1 MPLGSDTKASGTLA
15 NPGNSSA
22 QQLAPGGPSGILEL
36 LPVLPRRPGFCS
48 QVGIMGRTGAGKS
61 SLTLGF
67 FRINEFAEGTIIIDD
82 ITIAK
87 IGLHNLCFKIS
98 SPRWGLGATQED
110 PVLLSRSFC
119 MKLDPF
125 SQYSDKVWTSLELA
139 HLKDFA
145 SALPDRL
152 DRECAE
158 GGENLSKVS
167 GSTSLCAGSGP
178 AEQD

>member
-1 MPLGSDTKASGTLA
+1 
-15 NPGNSSA
+15 
-22 QQLAPGGPSGILEL
+22 
-36 LPVLPRRPGFCS
+36 
-48 QVGIMGRTGAGKS
+48 MGRTGAGKS

-67 FRINEFAEGTIIIDD
+67 VRINEFAEGTIIIDD

-125 SQYSDKVWTSLELA
+125 SQYSDSL
-139 HLKDFA
+139 DV
-145 SALPDRL
+145 P
-152 DRECAE
+152 
-158 GGENLSKVS
+158 G
-167 GSTSLCAGSGP
+167 AGSPEGLRISP
-178 AEQD
+178 S